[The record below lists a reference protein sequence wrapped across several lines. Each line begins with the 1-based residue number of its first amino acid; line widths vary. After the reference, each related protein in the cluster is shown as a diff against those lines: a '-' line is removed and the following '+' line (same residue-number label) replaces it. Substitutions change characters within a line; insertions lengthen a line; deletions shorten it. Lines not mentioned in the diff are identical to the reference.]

1 MTKREI
7 AKEVVISLYYLGK
20 YAVKKFK
27 ERNKYKRP
35 VKKGLTVQVCLPKIA
50 NIQTNIGSG

>member
-35 VKKGLTVQVCLPKIA
+35 VKKA
-50 NIQTNIGSG
+50 